1 MKGDTGAA
9 KVTPDDGG
17 KGEGTHAGGNGTGK
31 FAIFALAF
39 QVLLIILYSFSTEYS
54 GEATAGGTHAAGMGM
69 LYPWFQDVHVM
80 IFIGFGFLM
89 TFLKKYG
96 FSSVGF
102 NFLIAAFTI
111 QFAILCNGFWHQ
123 LHQSNTEDGFKWH
136 KIQLDIV
143 SLITGDFTAGAVLIT
158 FGGVLGRVSP
168 LQLLVIAIIEIM
180 LFGANEQLGAYK
192 LGAVD
197 MGGSIF
203 VHTYGAY
210 FGLATAWALGPK
222 GTTSRPDYEN
232 NSSTKTSDTFAMIGT
247 IFLWMYW
254 PSFNGALATGDQQ
267 HRVAINTVLSLSA
280 CCVSAFCWSALLRHG
295 KKFDMVDIQNAT
307 LAGGVAVGSSADLV
321 IQPWGAVVIGLI
333 AGFLSVFGYVY
344 VGPMLEKK
352 LGIYDTCGIN
362 NLHGMPGLMGGIGGA
377 ISAASAGETAY
388 GNSIGDV
395 FSFRSPCLPAD
406 DPNYTSDCGRSAGEQ
421 GAHQLFALLATF
433 VISIVGG
440 IIAGTV
446 ARQPFFEPPHT
457 LYDDELFW
465 ECPEE
470 ETKGGDL
477 AALEQQVA
485 DLRRRLDA
493 VTAGDK
499 KAS

>member
-1 MKGDTGAA
+1 MQPAAA
-9 KVTPDDGG
+9 KVTPDDGHG
-17 KGEGTHAGGNGTGK
+17 HGGASGGNGR

-39 QVLLIILYSFSTEYS
+39 QVLLIILYSVSTEYAPHAQIKS
-54 GEATAGGTHAAGMGM
+54 GDAAGGDMGS

-102 NFLIAAFTI
+102 NFMIGAFAI
-111 QFAILCNGFWHQ
+111 QFAIICNGFWHQ
-123 LHQSNTEDGFKWH
+123 LHQSQTQDNFHWH
-136 KIQLDIV
+136 KIQLDIT

-222 GTTSRPDYEN
+222 GTTSRPDYDN
-232 NSSTKTSDTFAMIGT
+232 NSSSKTSDTFAMIGT

-344 VGPMLEKK
+344 VGPMLESK
-352 LGIYDTCGIN
+352 LGVYDTCGIN

-377 ISAASAGETAY
+377 ISAASAGSTAY
-388 GNSIGDV
+388 GDSIGAV
-395 FSFRSPCLPAD
+395 FSFRAPCLDKSNPA
-406 DPNYTSDCGRSAGEQ
+406 YTEDCGRSAGEQ
-421 GAHQLFALLATF
+421 GAHQLYALLATF

-440 IIAGTV
+440 VIAGTV
-446 ARQPFFEPPHT
+446 ARQPFFQPPSTH
-457 LYDDELFW
+457 YDDEPFW
-465 ECPEE
+465 ELPEE
-470 ETKGGDL
+470 EEEKQIGGDL
-477 AALEQQVA
+477 EALEQQVA
-485 DLRRRLDA
+485 DLRKRLDA
-493 VTAGDK
+493 VSAGGK